1 MMRTSL
7 LPALWV
13 LLVIR
18 VAGAGLAPD
27 QAVTL
32 FNQANEA
39 YLSAE
44 KLSEEGSQVGAIA
57 QYDTARELYEQLH
70 ETGRAG
76 ASLYYNLGNAY
87 ARLGRWGG
95 AIWSYRRALRLAP
108 RDADFIANLSYV
120 RDKAVDAIPT
130 RELSFA
136 RSLLAWHFGL
146 SLDETWL
153 VTVIVYYL
161 LSIVLSFWFFVKP
174 PVLRKAAYVLGI
186 LLIAFAASGTIKFL
200 DERSPREAVIVA
212 KSVNVLSGPSDSGQP
227 RFRLHSGAEVKLE
240 ETSDGWVRIFIDRE
254 RRGWVR
260 SSACRIL

>member
-70 ETGRAG
+70 ETRRAG
-76 ASLYYNLGNAY
+76 ASLY
-87 ARLGRWGG
+87 
-95 AIWSYRRALRLAP
+95 
-108 RDADFIANLSYV
+108 
-120 RDKAVDAIPT
+120 
-130 RELSFA
+130 
-136 RSLLAWHFGL
+136 
-146 SLDETWL
+146 
-153 VTVIVYYL
+153 
-161 LSIVLSFWFFVKP
+161 
-174 PVLRKAAYVLGI
+174 
-186 LLIAFAASGTIKFL
+186 
-200 DERSPREAVIVA
+200 
-212 KSVNVLSGPSDSGQP
+212 
-227 RFRLHSGAEVKLE
+227 
-240 ETSDGWVRIFIDRE
+240 
-254 RRGWVR
+254 
-260 SSACRIL
+260 